1 MNKLVVEGGN
11 DRPAIDLDHERGIL
25 YIGGSS
31 LPENVTE
38 LYGPVLE
45 WIEMY
50 SRNPKSLTT
59 VNFFFEYLNTSSSHM
74 MMRILEKL
82 ILLRDSS
89 NLTINWY
96 YPEGDVE
103 MLHFG
108 QELAEFT
115 NFPIH
120 ISERKLQ

>member
-1 MNKLVVEGGN
+1 
-11 DRPAIDLDHERGIL
+11 
-25 YIGGSS
+25 
-31 LPENVTE
+31 
-38 LYGPVLE
+38 
-45 WIEMY
+45 
-50 SRNPKSLTT
+50 
-59 VNFFFEYLNTSSSHM
+59 
-74 MMRILEKL
+74 MRILEKL

-96 YPEGDVE
+96 YHEGDVE

-108 QELAEFT
+108 QELAELT